1 MDATGTADPHTIA
14 PARNARYLLDPAWHA
29 ERDRLNSLT
38 QVYDAGTLRI
48 VDQLGP
54 LTGWRCAEVGAGT
67 GSIAQALVQRVGPG
81 GQVLAIDTDT
91 RFLDPLA
98 DGTLI
103 VQRSDVTAEPLST
116 ARFDLVHARLLLEH
130 LPERDS
136 ILRSM
141 AAAVAPGG
149 VLLVED
155 LDWVTGLVTDPP
167 SSVHDRVALACRDF
181 LQRRGYDP
189 QYGRRLPR
197 AFTDAGLVGVG
208 TNAAAIQVRGDS
220 QLGVPQWELL
230 VQQLSPGLLA
240 DRLLTPADLQAFTTL
255 CHDDITV
262 FFAPLMVS
270 TWGRRPAFEDQR

>member
-1 MDATGTADPHTIA
+1 M
-14 PARNARYLLDPAWHA
+14 
-29 ERDRLNSLT
+29 NSLT
-38 QVYDAGTLRI
+38 HVYDAGTLRI

-54 LTGWRCAEVGAGT
+54 LTGWRCADVGAGT
-67 GSIAQALVQRVGPG
+67 GSIAQALAQRVGPN

-98 DGTLI
+98 ADTLI
-103 VQRSDVTAEPLST
+103 VQRSDVTVEPLAT
-116 ARFDLVHARLLLEH
+116 GQFDLVHARLLLEH
-130 LPERDS
+130 LPARDTV
-136 ILRSM
+136 LRSM

-155 LDWVTGLVTDPP
+155 LDWVTAMVTDPP
-167 SSVHDRVALACRDF
+167 SPVHDRVALACREF

-189 QYGRRLPR
+189 HYGRRLPR
-197 AFTDAGLVGVG
+197 AFTDAGLVDVA
-208 TNAAAIQVRGDS
+208 THAAAIQVRADA

-230 VQQLSPGLLA
+230 VEQLSPGLQA
-240 DRLLTPADLQAFTTL
+240 DRLITGVDLQAFTTL

-270 TWGRRPAFEDQR
+270 TWGRRLRVEEQR